1 MDQMSDQAT
10 VRCCGDLQLGVRQS
24 VNSSARLTAASDEI
38 RIDSPLENL
47 VLSCEEVEAIEQV
60 TWHSSSGQG
69 RAEPSGS
76 CTIVPRVRTVS
87 SSASNCGAP
96 PIWHH
101 CSRVFARS
109 ATECADNR

>member
-10 VRCCGDLQLGVRQS
+10 VRCRGDLQLGVRQS

-60 TWHSSSGQG
+60 TWRLFKWTGKSRAFRIVHS
-69 RAEPSGS
+69 RAEGPDSIIFRIKLRGS
-76 CTIVPRVRTVS
+76 AYMASLLESFRSLGYGVR
-87 SSASNCGAP
+87 
-96 PIWHH
+96 
-101 CSRVFARS
+101 
-109 ATECADNR
+109 